1 MFVNFDHER
10 ARAAF
15 ARFEAA
21 CAAIGIQRR
30 HNVTL
35 EFRGVDVTD
44 PVALR
49 STLAKGLDSKPIAVI
64 APNSPV
70 LMETVRL
77 TEKTPVIFFT
87 HQDPVDLRLAP
98 SLVDKPYNIAG
109 ISFHLGIE
117 AKILEL
123 LREAAPQARR
133 IGYVLDKREVK
144 NPRVMEF
151 MRQTSS
157 QYGIEWKLVG
167 VETVATL
174 ATDLRAAGAVDAW
187 FVTKA
192 VLIEEHPEMFVAVMG
207 ATNRPAIYPSRREVA
222 AGGTIS
228 YEAVFDDPFG
238 SLARQLDRVLSGVAP
253 NDIPIERPKRFNL
266 SINIKAARAMG
277 MRLSAELLARADRVL

>member
-1 MFVNFDHER
+1 LQER
-10 ARAAF
+10 HRV
-15 ARFEAA
+15 EL
-21 CAAIGIQRR
+21 
-30 HNVTL
+30 V
-35 EFRGVDVTD
+35 FRGVDITD
-44 PVALR
+44 EAVLGRAIDEGLKKNPVA
-49 STLAKGLDSKPIAVI
+49 IV
-64 APNSPV
+64 APNSV
-70 LMETVRL
+70 VV
-77 TEKTPVIFFT
+77 TEAMRRTKTTPVIFGT
-87 HQDPVDLRLAP
+87 HQDPVDLNVVAA
-98 SLVDKPYNIAG
+98 SLVQRQQNLAG
-109 ISFHLGIE
+109 ISFHLGVE
-117 AKILEL
+117 RKMLEL

-133 IGYVLDKREVK
+133 IGYVVDKREVK

-253 NDIPIERPKRFNL
+253 SDIPIERPKRFNL